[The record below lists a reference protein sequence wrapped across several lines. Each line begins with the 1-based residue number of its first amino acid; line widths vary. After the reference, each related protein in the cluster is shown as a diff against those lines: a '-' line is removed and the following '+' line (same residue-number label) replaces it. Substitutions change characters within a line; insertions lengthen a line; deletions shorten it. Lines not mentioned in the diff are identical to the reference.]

1 MSAWNI
7 GKVIEHKQWSESLH
21 SLYVESDI
29 EPFEAGQFVKIA
41 LTINGEIIGRPYS
54 LVNPPGSRPAELYY
68 IEVPNGLLTARLS
81 SLRPGDEILVAPKAH
96 GFLILDELPPSRHL
110 WMMATGTGI
119 GPFLSI
125 LATDNPWTRFER
137 VVLVYAVR
145 YVSELSYQERI
156 AQLYAKHSR
165 QFSFIPFVSRET
177 VDLTLT
183 GRIPQAISD
192 GRLEMHAG
200 IEFSAESSQIML
212 CGNPQMVKDTSN
224 VLIARGLKKNR
235 RFDPGHITV
244 ENYW

>member
-41 LTINGEIIGRPYS
+41 LTVNGEIIGRPYS
-54 LVNPPGSRPAELYY
+54 LVNPPGSRPSEFYY
-68 IEVPNGLLTARLS
+68 IEVPNGPLTARLS
-81 SLRPGDEILVAPKAH
+81 TLRPGDEILVAPKAH
-96 GFLILDELPPSRHL
+96 GFLILDELPQSRHL

-125 LATDNPWTRFER
+125 LATDKPWIRFER
-137 VVLVYAVR
+137 VILVYAVR

-156 AQLYAKHSR
+156 AQLFARHSR

-200 IEFSAESSQIML
+200 IEFSAENSQIML
-212 CGNPQMVKDTSN
+212 CGNPQMVKDTGN

>member
-1 MSAWNI
+1 MAAWNI
-7 GKVIEHKQWSESLH
+7 GKVIEHKHWSKSLR

-54 LVNPPGSRPAELYY
+54 LVNPPGSQPLEFYY
-68 IEVPNGLLTARLS
+68 IEVPNGPLTARLS
-81 SLRPGDEILVAPKAH
+81 ALRPGDEIQVAPKAH
-96 GFLILDELPPSRHL
+96 GFLILDELPRARHL

-125 LATDNPWTRFER
+125 LATDKPWIRFER
-137 VVLVYAVR
+137 VTLVYAVR
-145 YVSELSYQERI
+145 FVSELSYQERI
-156 AQLYAKHSR
+156 AQIFAKRSK

-177 VDLTLT
+177 VDLTLL

-200 IEFSAESSQIML
+200 IEFSAENSQVML
-212 CGNPQMVKDTSN
+212 CGNPQMVRDTSN
-224 VLIARGLKKNR
+224 ALIGRGLKKNR